1 MEFFDALETR
11 LDDSFVASETIVK
24 AALRANID
32 PDVESVNSRGP
43 YNSIGPHIQR
53 TCRVIARAQNREQ

>member
-32 PDVESVNSRGP
+32 PDVESVNSRGS
-43 YNSIGPHIQR
+43 YNSIGYTFKEH
-53 TCRVIARAQNREQ
+53 AE